1 MKKILMLFILLS
13 VCVFSQSEVTQD
25 DIKFWPN
32 PFNST
37 INIQYDV
44 DEIQNLVVYDILGN
58 EIKSITLDDIGT
70 HRTQLSFD
78 ASGVYIVVVG
88 KFTAKIIC
96 QK

>member
-1 MKKILMLFILLS
+1 MLCFLLS
-13 VCVFSQSEVTQD
+13 VCVFSQSEEKQD
-25 DIKFWPN
+25 SIKFWPN

-37 INIQYDV
+37 VNIQYDV
-44 DEIQNLVVYDILGN
+44 DVIQNLVVYDILGN
-58 EIKSITLDDIGT
+58 EIKSIILDDMGIHT
-70 HRTQLSFD
+70 TQLSFD